1 MTNTGEDE
9 RAAALH
15 IVELFLPLF
24 SQKRWDEWIELWSD
38 NGVLEFPFA
47 PPGRRNRYVG
57 KADIL
62 AYMTPVAGKMK
73 VDEILYHNVHPMLDP
88 KMLCMEMGIRGHI
101 IATGAPL
108 NQRYVSIF
116 ETTAGK
122 LSQYREYWNP
132 LVSMDVNGGRDA
144 WTAAFGSPAIEGS
157 VA

>member
-9 RAAALH
+9 RAAALN

-73 VDEILYHNVHPMLDP
+73 VDEILITMSIPCSIQKCFAWRWESGGILSPRVH
-88 KMLCMEMGIRGHI
+88 R
-101 IATGAPL
+101 
-108 NQRYVSIF
+108 
-116 ETTAGK
+116 
-122 LSQYREYWNP
+122 
-132 LVSMDVNGGRDA
+132 
-144 WTAAFGSPAIEGS
+144 
-157 VA
+157 